1 MALPMTQPM
10 AEPDLVDP
18 LAAFL
23 GRHGGRGKAV
33 PLAETRLAVTLA
45 AGLAVVETT
54 RLFRNTEAQPIEATI
69 TFPVPIH
76 ATLFRLT
83 ARIDGRTLE
92 GRAQRRAQARDTY
105 EAALDRGK
113 AAVLHEEV
121 LRGLHMLSVGQVP
134 PGAELEVR
142 FAWAMPME
150 IDGDTARLRIPM
162 TIGDIYG
169 PAPLPDSDA
178 PLSGGPGGT
187 ARLALHCQ
195 DGIAALDGAPIGA
208 EAAVPLN
215 RPVELSVT
223 GWAPRLLVGNGAAG
237 ITVGLRIVPLPTAP
251 ARRNLALLVDRSGSM
266 LGPCGQRGALITRH
280 AAVCQAL
287 SALAPTLAPGDALE
301 LWEFDDQPRRLGTTR
316 RAKEGPAAALTR
328 MVAGMQ
334 APGGGT
340 EIGRALSRVL
350 ARSTMRDILVLTD
363 GNSHALDVPGLAH
376 RAAGRRISLLL
387 VGEDSLEA
395 RIGHLAALTGG
406 SITVAAHDLPSA
418 LPRALAA
425 LQATRAPLPPGAL
438 AVRGQAA
445 IEVTQAPGG
454 EAEPDPLLSRAIA
467 AVAAGLRLPTL
478 APGDAAALAE
488 AEGLVT
494 TETSLVLVDEAGE
507 AHHGVSAT
515 RRVALPAPAM
525 APSAAFF
532 PGSEIMAAKRM
543 AFPIAPA
550 RFLLDDRYDNTG
562 PPDNDTSLSQPRI
575 ETPPDPRRHLLQQLL
590 AEMRAQLDPVDWNL
604 APAALEHGDL
614 ASLPDHEQSVLLEFA
629 GTALVLALAREVGIS
644 SVRLVVGLLAALHA
658 GQDRT
663 AARLARALLPPELR
677 AECGMAG

>member
-1 MALPMTQPM
+1 MAPPMTQPM

-23 GRHGGRGKAV
+23 GRHGWRSKAV
-33 PLAETRLAVTLA
+33 PLAETRLVVTLA

-134 PGAELEVR
+134 PGAEVEVR

-150 IDGDTARLRIPM
+150 IDGGTARLRIPM

-187 ARLALHCQ
+187 ARLTLRCQ
-195 DGIAALDGAPIGA
+195 DGIATLDGAPIGA
-208 EAAVPLN
+208 ETEVPLN

-223 GWAPRLLVGNGAAG
+223 GWAPRLLVGSAAAA
-237 ITVGLRIVPLPTAP
+237 TRVGLRIVPLPAAP
-251 ARRNLALLVDRSGSM
+251 ARRNLAILVDRSGSM
-266 LGPCGQRGALITRH
+266 FGPCGQRGALITRH
-280 AAVCQAL
+280 AAVRQAL

-301 LWEFDDQPRRLGTTR
+301 LWEFDDEPRRLGTTR
-316 RAKEGPAAALTR
+316 RAKDGPAAALTR
-328 MVAGMQ
+328 LVAGMQ

-425 LQATRAPLPPGAL
+425 LEAARAPLPPGAL

-445 IEVTQAPGG
+445 IEVTPAP
-454 EAEPDPLLSRAIA
+454 EAAPEPDPLLSRAIA
-467 AVAAGLRLPTL
+467 AVAAGLRLATL
-478 APGDAAALAE
+478 APEEAAALAE
-488 AEGLVT
+488 PEGLVT

-525 APSAAFF
+525 APTAAFF
-532 PGSEIMAAKRM
+532 PSSEPRM
-543 AFPIAPA
+543 AKYA
-550 RFLLDDRYDNTG
+550 LSLSEDRYDDCG
-562 PPDNDTSLSQPRI
+562 PPDSAKSLSQPRI
-575 ETPPDPRRHLLQQLL
+575 ETPPDPRRHLLQQLV

-614 ASLPDHEQSVLLEFA
+614 ACLPDHEQSVLLEFA
-629 GTALVLALAREVGIS
+629 GTAFVLALAREVGIS

>member
-23 GRHGGRGKAV
+23 GRHGGRSKAV

-187 ARLALHCQ
+187 ARLTLRCQ

-208 EAAVPLN
+208 DAAVPLN

-223 GWAPRLLVGNGAAG
+223 GWAPRLLVGSGAAG
-237 ITVGLRIVPLPTAP
+237 TRIGLRIVPLPAAP
-251 ARRNLALLVDRSGSM
+251 ARRSLALLVDRSGSM
-266 LGPCGQRGALITRH
+266 FGPCGQRGALITRH
-280 AAVCQAL
+280 DAVRQAL
-287 SALAPTLAPGDALE
+287 SALAPTLAQGDAVE
-301 LWEFDDQPRRLGTTR
+301 LWEFDDEPRRLGTTR
-316 RAKEGPAAALTR
+316 RAKGGPAAALTR
-328 MVAGMQ
+328 LVAGMQ
-334 APGGGT
+334 APAGGT

-363 GNSHALDVPGLAH
+363 GNSHALDVPGLAR
-376 RAAGRRISLLL
+376 RAGGRRISLLL

-425 LQATRAPLPPGAL
+425 LEAARAPLPPGAL

-445 IEVTQAPGG
+445 IEVTQAP
-454 EAEPDPLLSRAIA
+454 EVAPEPDPLLSRAIA
-467 AVAAGLRLPTL
+467 AVAAGLRLATL
-478 APGDAAALAE
+478 APEDAAALAE

-515 RRVALPAPAM
+515 RRATLPAPAM
-525 APSAAFF
+525 APAAAFF
-532 PGSEIMAAKRM
+532 PGSDMMVAHRM
-543 AFPIAPA
+543 AFPTAPA
-550 RFLLDDRYDNTG
+550 RFLLDDRYDDTG
-562 PPDNDTSLSQPRI
+562 PPDNNTSLSQPQI
-575 ETPPDPRRHLLQQLL
+575 ETPPDLRRHLLQRLV
-590 AEMRAQLDPVDWNL
+590 AKMRAELGPVDWNL
-604 APAALEHGDL
+604 APVALELGDL
-614 ASLPDHEQSVLLEFA
+614 ASLPDHEQSLLLEFA

-644 SVRLVVGLLAALHA
+644 SVRLVVGVLAALHA

-677 AECGMAG
+677 AECGMTG